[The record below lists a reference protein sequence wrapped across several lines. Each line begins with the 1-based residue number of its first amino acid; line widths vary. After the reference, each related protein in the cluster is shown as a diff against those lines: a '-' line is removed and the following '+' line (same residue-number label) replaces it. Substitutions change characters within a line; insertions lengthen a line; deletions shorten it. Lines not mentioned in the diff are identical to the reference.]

1 MLIWSYC
8 FYYRNSVRV
17 IGRTG
22 INHFQSSLHFSFCT
36 LYIPISG
43 ATNREGGGEWLR
55 SHSHGG
61 SPIYL
66 ANCNTHFNRI
76 LMIEKLTKLATF
88 TPSVLPS
95 LSVSL
100 YSLTFY
106 LFVFPYTKMM
116 IVILDLM
123 LPPCLILI
131 QDCTCWRRGYRRRE
145 NSLNIWTRWWGASP
159 ETLHAVSDGAVCVI
173 CGGVGGVCVCV
184 LCDWC
189 VFILNMLSVTQLFWC
204 CLQYLCFQKRE
215 YTALLPFYMYARV
228 CVCVWCNHS
237 PKL

>member
-1 MLIWSYC
+1 M
-8 FYYRNSVRV
+8 RV

-43 ATNREGGGEWLR
+43 ATNREGGGVNDLG
-55 SHSHGG
+55 HTVMGG
-61 SPIYL
+61 PL
-66 ANCNTHFNRI
+66 TVNTHFNRI
-76 LMIEKLTKLATF
+76 LMIEKLATF

-131 QDCTCWRRGYRRRE
+131 QDCTC
-145 NSLNIWTRWWGASP
+145 
-159 ETLHAVSDGAVCVI
+159 
-173 CGGVGGVCVCV
+173 
-184 LCDWC
+184 
-189 VFILNMLSVTQLFWC
+189 
-204 CLQYLCFQKRE
+204 
-215 YTALLPFYMYARV
+215 
-228 CVCVWCNHS
+228 
-237 PKL
+237 